1 MNHKGIS
8 IIQAIS
14 IVLLLMASQ
23 VHATS
28 VQSID
33 FVAIGQDAF
42 EVELVLSDTAQI
54 ATQVYVIEEPAR
66 IVLDLPTVTNEV
78 TEREFPLS
86 FANATEA
93 TLLGTNDRTRLV
105 LNLEVAAEYETRQAG
120 NRVYLRV
127 GSSTSGTPN
136 NAPLASQAAQPV
148 PASVVTT
155 SSNNSRITD
164 FQFGR
169 GEQGEGNIQFEFSSN
184 KISSDVS
191 QSGSNILLRFFGAD
205 IPSQYERIF
214 DVVDFATPVK
224 DIKVDQIDN
233 EVQVSIST
241 LAGYDY
247 LAYQADSSFVLSIQP
262 LTAEEEAQ
270 RLQESQFSGETF
282 SFNFQSI
289 EVRAVL
295 QLIADLI
302 GLNLVASDTVNGS
315 ITLRLEN
322 VPWDQALDII
332 LKAKGLDQRMDGNVL
347 LVAPIAEIAERERLE
362 VQANRQLEEL
372 APLRTEFVRIRYAD
386 AATLAA
392 LLIGNNTDTADATST
407 ADSSIASGTSAS
419 TLSERGSAIVDSRT
433 NTIILTD
440 TDAKITDF
448 LELVRQIDVPIRQ
461 VLIEARLVIA
471 STDFQR
477 ELGVAW
483 GGAGVRTLDGGASAL
498 QFGGSR
504 DIFADGGPLGYFN
517 GSNTLSLDDALAVD
531 LGVESPAASFGLAF
545 LSDSAWVDLELSALE
560 SEGHGE
566 IVSQPKVITGDKQ
579 TALIRSGQEVAY
591 QEAAASGATTTSF
604 KEAVLSL
611 QVTPQITPDD
621 RVILDLVISQDSI
634 GDLVYGGEPTID
646 VTSLETQ
653 VLVDNGETLVLGGIF
668 QMTSIDEET
677 RVPILGSL
685 PIVGHAFR
693 NEVTSQEKREIL
705 IFITP
710 KILNDSLTAQ

>member
-1 MNHKGIS
+1 MNFKGIS
-8 IIQAIS
+8 MKQTIS
-14 IVLLLMASQ
+14 FVLLLMASHVQ
-23 VHATS
+23 ATS
-28 VQSID
+28 VQSIN
-33 FVAIGQDAF
+33 FAALGQDAF
-42 EVELVLSDTAQI
+42 EVELVLSDFEQI
-54 ATQVYVIEEPAR
+54 ETQVYVIEEPAR
-66 IVLDLPTVTNEV
+66 IVLDLPMVTNEV
-78 TEREFPLS
+78 VEREFSLS
-86 FANATEA
+86 FANASEA
-93 TLLGTNDRTRLV
+93 LLLGTNDRTRLV
-105 LNLEVAAEYETRQAG
+105 LNLGTSAEYETRQAG
-120 NRVYLRV
+120 NRIFLQV
-127 GSSTSGTPN
+127 GSSGIGAAT
-136 NAPLASQAAQPV
+136 APVAAQASAAN
-148 PASVVTT
+148 PAQNSFTT
-155 SSNNSRITD
+155 TGSRITD
-164 FQFGR
+164 FQFNR
-169 GEQGEGNIQFEFSSN
+169 GEQGEGNIQFEFTGN
-184 KISSDVS
+184 QIVSDVE
-191 QSGSNILLRFFGAD
+191 QSGSEILLRFFGTD
-205 IPSQYERIF
+205 IPTQYERIF
-214 DVVDFATPVK
+214 DVVDFATPIR
-224 DIKVDQIDN
+224 DITVDQIDN

-241 LAGYDY
+241 LAGFDY
-247 LAYQADSSFVLSIQP
+247 LAYQADSSFVLSVKP
-262 LTAEEEAQ
+262 LSAAEEAELLAQ
-270 RLQESQFSGETF
+270 SQFTGETF

-386 AATLAA
+386 AATIAS
-392 LLIGNNTDTADATST
+392 LLIGSDADNPAAATPEGTVGGTTA
-407 ADSSIASGTSAS
+407 SA
-419 TLSERGSAIVDSRT
+419 LSERGSAIVDART

-440 TDAKITDF
+440 TDAKIADF
-448 LELVRQIDVPIRQ
+448 LALVDQIDVPIRQ

-471 STDFQR
+471 NTDFR
-477 ELGVAW
+477 NELGVRW
-483 GGAGVRTLDGGASAL
+483 GNAGVRTLEGGESAL

-504 DIFADGGPLGYFN
+504 EIFADGGPLGFFN
-517 GSNTLSLDDALAVD
+517 NQNTLNLEDALAVD
-531 LGVESPAASFGLAF
+531 LGVTSPAASLGVAF

-560 SEGHGE
+560 NEGHGE

-579 TALIRSGQEVAY
+579 TAIIRSGQEVAY
-591 QEAAASGATTTSF
+591 QEAAASGATTTAY

-621 RVILDLVISQDSI
+621 RVILDLIIAQDAI
-634 GDLVYGGEPTID
+634 GDLVFGGVPTID

-677 RVPILGSL
+677 RVPVLGNLPILGQ
-685 PIVGHAFR
+685 AFR

-705 IFITP
+705 MFITP
-710 KILNDSLTAQ
+710 KILNDNITTQ

>member
-8 IIQAIS
+8 MKQTICF
-14 IVLLLMASQ
+14 VLLLMASH

-28 VQSID
+28 VQSIE
-33 FVAIGQDAF
+33 FSALGQDAF
-42 EVELVLSDTAQI
+42 EVELVLSDAEQI
-54 ATQVYVIEEPAR
+54 ETQVYVIEEPAR
-66 IVLDLPTVTNEV
+66 IVLDLPAVTNEV
-78 TEREFPLS
+78 VEREFALS
-86 FANATEA
+86 FANASEA
-93 TLLGTNDRTRLV
+93 LLLGTNDRTRLV
-105 LNLEVAAEYETRQAG
+105 LNLGTSAEYETRQAG
-120 NRVYLRV
+120 NRIFLRV
-127 GSSTSGTPN
+127 GTSAAG
-136 NAPLASQAAQPV
+136 APTAPVMAQSQNSGVPVSPIAASN
-148 PASVVTT
+148 S
-155 SSNNSRITD
+155 SRITD

-169 GEQGEGNIQFEFSSN
+169 GEDGEGNIQFEFSGN
-184 KISSDVS
+184 QISSDVE
-191 QSGSNILLRFFGAD
+191 QSGSNILLRFFGTD
-205 IPSQYERIF
+205 MPSQYERIF
-214 DVVDFATPVK
+214 DVIDFATPVR
-224 DIKVDQIDN
+224 DITLDQVDN

-241 LAGYDY
+241 LAGFDY
-247 LAYQADSSFVLSIQP
+247 LAYQADNSFVLSVKP
-262 LTAEEEAQ
+262 LTAVEEAQ
-270 RLQESQFSGETF
+270 RLQESAFSGETF

-362 VQANRQLEEL
+362 VQASRQLEEL

-386 AATLAA
+386 ATTIAS
-392 LLIGNNTDTADATST
+392 LLIGETTGATAAAATSDLT
-407 ADSSIASGTSAS
+407 SGTTAS
-419 TLSERGSAIVDSRT
+419 SLSERGSAIVDART

-440 TDAKITDF
+440 TDAKIADF
-448 LELVRQIDVPIRQ
+448 LALVEQIDVPIRQ

-471 STDFQR
+471 NTDFR
-477 ELGVAW
+477 NELGVRW
-483 GGAGVRTLDGGASAL
+483 GNAGVRTLEGGASAL

-504 DIFADGGPLGYFN
+504 DIFSDGGPLGFFN
-517 GSNTLSLDDALAVD
+517 NSNDLSLDDALAVD
-531 LGVESPAASFGLAF
+531 LGVASPAASFGVAF

-591 QEAAASGATTTSF
+591 QEAAASGATTTAF

-634 GDLVYGGEPTID
+634 GDLVFGGEPTID

-668 QMTSIDEET
+668 QMTSIDET
-677 RVPILGSL
+677 VRVPVLGSL
-685 PIVGHAFR
+685 PFVGQAFR
-693 NEVTSQEKREIL
+693 NDVTSQEKREIL
-705 IFITP
+705 MFITP
-710 KILNDSLTAQ
+710 KILNDSLSTQ

>member
-14 IVLLLMASQ
+14 VVLLLMASQ

-33 FVAIGQDAF
+33 FAALGQDAF
-42 EVELVLSDTAQI
+42 EVELTLSDSAQV

-66 IVLDLPTVTNEV
+66 IVLDLPAVTNEV
-78 TEREFPLS
+78 AEREFPLS
-86 FANATEA
+86 FANASEA
-93 TLLGTNDRTRLV
+93 MLLGTNDRTRLV
-105 LNLEVAAEYETRQAG
+105 LNLDVAAEYETRQTG
-120 NRVYLRV
+120 NRIYLRV
-127 GSSTSGTPN
+127 GSSAVGAPNSATVAQVTQPTATPTTL
-136 NAPLASQAAQPV
+136 LAN
-148 PASVVTT
+148 T
-155 SSNNSRITD
+155 NNSRITD

-184 KISSDVS
+184 QISSDVT
-191 QSGSNILLRFFGAD
+191 QSGSNILLRFFGTD
-205 IPSQYERIF
+205 MPSQYERIF

-224 DIKVDQIDN
+224 DITVDQVDN

-241 LAGYDY
+241 LAGFDY
-247 LAYQADSSFVLSIQP
+247 LAYQADNSFVLSVQP
-262 LTAEEEAQ
+262 LSAAEEAQ

-386 AATLAA
+386 ATTLAA
-392 LLIGNNTDTADATST
+392 LLIGDNEDTGAA
-407 ADSSIASGTSAS
+407 AAASSDIASGTTAS
-419 TLSERGSAIVDSRT
+419 TLSERGSAIVDART

-440 TDAKITDF
+440 TDAKIADF
-448 LELVRQIDVPIRQ
+448 LALVEQIDVPIRQ

-471 STDFQR
+471 NTDFR
-477 ELGVAW
+477 NELGVRW
-483 GGAGVRTLDGGASAL
+483 GGAGVRTLEGGASAL
-498 QFGGSR
+498 EFGGSR
-504 DIFADGGPLGYFN
+504 EIFADGGPLGFFN

-531 LGVESPAASFGLAF
+531 LGVASPAASFGVAF

-579 TALIRSGQEVAY
+579 TAMIRSGQEVAY

-634 GDLVYGGEPTID
+634 GDLVFGGEPTID

-677 RVPILGSL
+677 RVPVLGSL
-685 PIVGHAFR
+685 PILGQAFR
-693 NEVTSQEKREIL
+693 SEVTSQEKREIL

-710 KILNDSLTAQ
+710 KILNDSLSTQ

>member
-1 MNHKGIS
+1 MNFKGIS
-8 IIQAIS
+8 MKQTIS
-14 IVLLLMASQ
+14 FVLLLMASHVQ
-23 VHATS
+23 ATS
-28 VQSID
+28 VQSIN
-33 FVAIGQDAF
+33 FSALGQDAF
-42 EVELVLSDTAQI
+42 EVELVLSDFEQI
-54 ATQVYVIEEPAR
+54 ETQVYVIEEPAR
-66 IVLDLPTVTNEV
+66 IVLDLPQVTNEV
-78 TEREFPLS
+78 EESEFSLS
-86 FANATEA
+86 FANASEA
-93 TLLGTNDRTRLV
+93 LLLGTNDRTRLV
-105 LNLEVAAEYETRQAG
+105 LNLGTSAEYEARQSG
-120 NRVYLRV
+120 NRIFLQV
-127 GSSTSGTPN
+127 GSSAAGAPSAPVAMPSAV
-136 NAPLASQAAQPV
+136 NAA
-148 PASVVTT
+148 PASNFSSTT
-155 SSNNSRITD
+155 SSRITD
-164 FQFGR
+164 FQFNR
-169 GEQGEGNIQFEFSSN
+169 GEQGEGNIQFEFTGN
-184 KISSDVS
+184 QISSDVE
-191 QSGSNILLRFFGAD
+191 QSGSQILLRFFGTD
-205 IPSQYERIF
+205 IPTQYERIF
-214 DVVDFATPVK
+214 DVVDFATPIR
-224 DIKVDQIDN
+224 DITVDQVDN
-233 EVQVSIST
+233 EVQVSITT
-241 LAGYDY
+241 LAGFDY
-247 LAYQADSSFVLSIQP
+247 LAYQADSSFVLSVKP
-262 LTAEEEAQ
+262 LSAVAEAELLAQ
-270 RLQESQFSGETF
+270 SQFIGETF

-386 AATLAA
+386 ATTIAS
-392 LLIGNNTDTADATST
+392 LLIGPETDAAADAEST
-407 ADSSIASGTSAS
+407 ASGTTASA
-419 TLSERGSAIVDSRT
+419 LSERGSAIVDART

-440 TDAKITDF
+440 TDAKISAF
-448 LELVRQIDVPIRQ
+448 LALVEQIDVPIRQ

-471 STDFQR
+471 NTDFR
-477 ELGVAW
+477 NELGVRW
-483 GGAGVRTLDGGASAL
+483 GNAGVRTLEGGDSAL

-504 DIFADGGPLGYFN
+504 EIFSDGGPLGFFN
-517 GSNTLSLDDALAVD
+517 NENTLTLEDALAVD
-531 LGVESPAASFGLAF
+531 LGVASPAASLGVAF

-621 RVILDLVISQDSI
+621 RVILDLIISQDSI
-634 GDLVYGGEPTID
+634 GDLVFGGEPTID

-677 RVPILGSL
+677 RVPVLGSL
-685 PIVGHAFR
+685 PFLGQAFR
-693 NEVTSQEKREIL
+693 SEVTSQEKREIL
-705 IFITP
+705 MFITP
-710 KILNDSLTAQ
+710 KILNDNITTQ